1 MIDTIGLLEF
11 KRISSGIE
19 ASNQMIKAADVSLLS
34 AKYICPGKY
43 IVLISGDLSAVKSSV
58 KAGVEVAKKDLM
70 KELVIPKIDKGLID
84 IIQGKINKTG
94 EIKAL
99 GILEYSSIAS
109 GIIAADAAV
118 KAAEIEFLKIVLG
131 MTTAGKSLIIFTGS
145 IEACKQGLNAA
156 ELANKDNKK
165 YLLGKKLISSPEK
178 KLIEKLI

>member
-11 KRISSGIE
+11 KRIASGIE
-19 ASNQMIKAADVSLLS
+19 ASNQMLKAANVELLR
-34 AKYICPGKY
+34 ARYICPGKY
-43 IVLISGDLSAVKSSV
+43 IVLISGDLSAVKSSIN
-58 KAGVEVAKKDLM
+58 AGVEVAKKDLI
-70 KELVIPKIDKGLID
+70 KELVIPKINRDLID
-84 IIQGKINKTG
+84 MIQNKKNKVK

-118 KAAEIEFLKIVLG
+118 KASEIEFLKIVLG
-131 MTTAGKSLIIFTGS
+131 MTTAGKSLIIFTGN
-145 IEACKQGLNAA
+145 IEACRQGLNAA
-156 ELANKDNKK
+156 ESANKDNEK